1 MIRWTLYVYHH
12 PPPFLALYFGVHPA
26 WFFGHGE
33 AHHLFWIWYDMVIIL
48 LMVNQVI
55 S

>member
-1 MIRWTLYVYHH
+1 MFIILLHLFYHFTL
-12 PPPFLALYFGVHPA
+12 GVHPA

-33 AHHLFWIWYDMVIIL
+33 AHHLVWIWYDMVIIL